1 MFIQREAGPDLVV
14 IRSVSLQDTT
24 QVRLAEHD
32 HVIEAFATYRSDECC
47 REAPDHGSHPR
58 LSRAAHVA
66 SYQKVKSVR
75 AGGPTS
81 KDASRAN
88 SEGLALALF
97 SVRPEKDR
105 FPDKSKTQ
113 QNPRLVS
120 LENPSDNSK

>member
-14 IRSVSLQDTT
+14 VRSVSFQDTT

-32 HVIEAFATYRSDECC
+32 HVIEAFATYRSDECW
-47 REAPDHGSHPR
+47 RAAPYHGSHPR

-81 KDASRAN
+81 KDASHAN
-88 SEGLALALF
+88 AEGLALALF